1 MKLRITDALLIRFG
15 LVRKK
20 ESDEAIKVFRGMAN
34 RDSTLAATLVD
45 ECRRL
50 QQDNDT
56 LSEDNARLIEENER
70 VAAQFDSLKGG
81 EDRERR
87 LKKEAQDLICYLYE
101 LLSADPRQPGT
112 GAAKALNEI
121 LEFWHEDTEY
131 EFSEDDD
138 G

>member
-1 MKLRITDALLIRFG
+1 MRIADTLLIRLG

-20 ESDEAIKVFRGMAN
+20 ESDETIRVFRSMAD

-50 QQDNDT
+50 QQDNDA
-56 LSEDNARLIEENER
+56 LSDENAKLIEENER

-87 LKKEAQDLICYLYE
+87 LKKEAQDLICCLYE

-131 EFSEDDD
+131 ESSEDDD
-138 G
+138 